1 MSNIQ
6 EKAEQYA
13 REKLGNWYHIVH
25 SAYEISQCTNGEVSV
40 QDYTA
45 GYNESKRWIPV
56 GERLPELKKSEHWHG
71 LKSDQILVKL
81 KDGNC
86 DIAFAYSCV
95 IDGLKSVCFINK
107 STACLI
113 IDVIEWR
120 EI

>member
-13 REKLGNWYHIVH
+13 REKHVR
-25 SAYEISQCTNGEVSV
+25 SATSGIDKVNSA

-45 GYNESKRWIPV
+45 GYNEAKRWIPV
-56 GERLPELKKSEHWHG
+56 GERLPLCYKIGEFDGMKSE
-71 LKSDQILVKL
+71 QILVKT

-86 DIAFAYSCV
+86 ETAFCYSGMSGNNKFYDFYDS
-95 IDGLKSVCFINK
+95 IDFEIK
-107 STACLI
+107 
-113 IDVIEWR
+113 DVIEWR

>member
-13 REKLGNWYHIVH
+13 REKHGRCATGGIDKVN
-25 SAYEISQCTNGEVSV
+25 SA

-45 GYNESKRWIPV
+45 GYNEAKRWIPV
-56 GERLPELKKSEHWHG
+56 GERLPSQDGHY
-71 LKSDQILVKL
+71 LVKVEYSFP
-81 KDGNC
+81 KNCKVVVAEFYSKEDGTGY
-86 DIAFAYSCV
+86 FVSESTECV
-95 IDGLKSVCFINK
+95 
-107 STACLI
+107 I